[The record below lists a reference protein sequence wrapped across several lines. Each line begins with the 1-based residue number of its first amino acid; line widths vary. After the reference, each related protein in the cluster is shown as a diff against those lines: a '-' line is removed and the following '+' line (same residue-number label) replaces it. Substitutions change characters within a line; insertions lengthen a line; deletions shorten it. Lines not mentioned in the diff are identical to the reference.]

1 MRGNQTEPFIL
12 TYRYIHTETHTY
24 MHTQTHIF
32 SYAIYVTD
40 MQQTYITDIIMN
52 GKDILR
58 MNLSENGD
66 EGKKVKAKEVE
77 AWSWIFFF
85 ASVHAS
91 SLSYAFMEKINLL
104 Y

>member
-1 MRGNQTEPFIL
+1 
-12 TYRYIHTETHTY
+12 
-24 MHTQTHIF
+24 MHTQTHTF

-77 AWSWIFFF
+77 A
-85 ASVHAS
+85 
-91 SLSYAFMEKINLL
+91 
-104 Y
+104 